1 MTWRVEV
8 YARLARML
16 AATALSIALIAG
28 FAAPAGAQ
36 DEGQEG
42 KREAPVIDP
51 TTGKRLSEAIE
62 ALNAGKYDEANAIL
76 QKFNVDKLSPYER
89 SRVEQIWASIAQS
102 REDYTGALRHIQ
114 AAIASGGLNEP
125 EMLQAQYQIAQ
136 LYIAQEKWKEGI
148 DALNT
153 WFKSAPNPNS
163 SAYYLLAAAYYQLK
177 DFKNAIPA
185 AEKAIEL
192 AEKPQ
197 ESWLQLLLALRL
209 QQEQYQEALP
219 ILKRLIATA
228 PDKKT
233 YWLQLSAVNSEL
245 EKYQDAATAMQLAYN
260 AGLLT
265 EDSEFRRLSELLLY
279 IGIPYRAAEYLDKNL
294 KEKKIKADQKV
305 YETLANC
312 WIAAREFDRA
322 VEPLGQAARLHENGD
337 LYVRL
342 AEVQVQREDWAGA
355 QDSLQKALDKGGL
368 RDAGNAK
375 LLMGITLYSQ
385 NKYDEAKEWFQ
396 QARQHPN
403 ERKQADGWLQHIEA
417 TKG

>member
-1 MTWRVEV
+1 V

-16 AATALSIALIAG
+16 AATALSIALLAG
-28 FAAPAGAQ
+28 LVAPAAAQ
-36 DEGQEG
+36 DENAAEEG

-76 QKFNVDKLSPYER
+76 TKLNVDKLSPYER

-102 REDYTGALRHIQ
+102 KEDYPGALKHIQ
-114 AAIASGGLNEP
+114 AAIASGGLNEQ
-125 EMLQAQYQIAQ
+125 EALQAQYQIAQ
-136 LYIAQEKWKEGI
+136 IHIAQEQWKQGI

-153 WFKSAPNPNS
+153 WFKAAPNPNS
-163 SAYYLLAAAYYQLK
+163 SAYYLLAVAYYQLK

-192 AEKPQ
+192 SEKPQ

-219 ILKRLIATA
+219 ILKRLVAAA
-228 PDKKT
+228 PDKKG

-245 EKYQDAATAMQLAYN
+245 EKYQDAATAMQLAYFG
-260 AGLLT
+260 GLLT
-265 EDSEFRRLSELLLY
+265 EDSELRRLSELLLY
-279 IGIPYRAAEYLDKNL
+279 IGIPYRAAQFLEKNIQD
-294 KEKKIKADQKV
+294 KKIKPDQKA
-305 YETLANC
+305 YETLANS
-312 WIAAREFDRA
+312 WVAAREFERA

-342 AEVQVQREDWAGA
+342 AEVQVQREDWPGA
-355 QDSLQKALDKGGL
+355 QDSLQRALDKGGL

-375 LLMGITLYSQ
+375 LLMGIALYSQ
-385 NKYDEAKEWFQ
+385 DKVQEAKNWFQ
-396 QARQHPN
+396 QARQHPD

-417 TKG
+417 TQATQG